1 MPEIETNKAFQY
13 IPLQIRVEL
22 MCPPVALERIMALEP
37 GVTLVTDRAAGDNM
51 DLRVGGQLVGRAE
64 MVVTDRGFG
73 FRITQ
78 LGDPA

>member
-1 MPEIETNKAFQY
+1 MPEFEQNKAFQH

-22 MCPPVALERIMALEP
+22 MCPPLALDHVMALEP

-51 DLRVGGQLVGRAE
+51 DLRIGGQLVVRAE

-78 LGDPA
+78 LGDRA

>member
-1 MPEIETNKAFQY
+1 MPEFEQTKAFQH

-22 MCPPVALERIMALEP
+22 ACSPVALERVVSLEP
-37 GVTLVTDRAAGDNM
+37 GVTLLTDRAAGDNM
-51 DLRVGGQLVGRAE
+51 DLRIGGQLVGRAE

-78 LGDPA
+78 LGDRA